1 MEILAFVGFNDPD
14 LLFTISTYE
23 PRFLLV
29 PLLREK
35 QNSFT
40 VFYFKML
47 GLWYSTGSDLQGR
60 FAWTQV
66 FASAFSRSEYM
77 QD

>member
-47 GLWYSTGSDLQGR
+47 GLWYSTGSDLHRKVCLDSGVCQCL
-60 FAWTQV
+60 F
-66 FASAFSRSEYM
+66 
-77 QD
+77 